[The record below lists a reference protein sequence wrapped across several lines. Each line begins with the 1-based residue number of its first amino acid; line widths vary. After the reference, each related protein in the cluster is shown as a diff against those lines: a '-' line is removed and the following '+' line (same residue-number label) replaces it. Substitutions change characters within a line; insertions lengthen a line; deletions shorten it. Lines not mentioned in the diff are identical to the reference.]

1 MIEREKL
8 ELESSI
14 RKRFSLQ
21 DFLHIHRDAK
31 TFSEET
37 CLQILEKHYDPTTSK
52 LSSVTLSDGAFVS
65 SNVVPKDDK
74 AAENLNR
81 INRFALVQIDQAR
94 VKCDKLVVDEV
105 DILEISSK
113 GGEVINLKKAY
124 LGEGIEKL
132 KRIGADSMSL
142 WGLKLMGGQEVEFRA
157 RKAGSDQ
164 NATILKVDSVLEE
177 VGNSSKASEPAS
189 TEPRSKRK
197 RTQCPFCVRTFSDT
211 EALVKHVDCEHND

>member
-1 MIEREKL
+1 M
-8 ELESSI
+8 
-14 RKRFSLQ
+14 
-21 DFLHIHRDAK
+21 
-31 TFSEET
+31 
-37 CLQILEKHYDPTTSK
+37 QILEKHYDPTTRK

-81 INRFALVQIDQAR
+81 IDRFALVQIDQAR

-113 GGEVINLKKAY
+113 GGEVINLKKAF

-142 WGLKLMGGQEVEFRA
+142 WGLKFMGGQEVEFRA